1 MATLGRR
8 DVLTELLA
16 VLDTPAYHA
25 IGPADR
31 PVTSDDPVSLKDLPG
46 PETYTVLEVAAR
58 LGIGRCMAYDLVRQ
72 GIIGVLPIL
81 LTPV

>member
-1 MATLGRR
+1 M
-8 DVLTELLA
+8 
-16 VLDTPAYHA
+16 LDTPAYHS

-58 LGIGRCMAYDLVRQ
+58 ALVSV
-72 GIIGVLPIL
+72 GVWPMTSYARASLECYRFY
-81 LTPV
+81 